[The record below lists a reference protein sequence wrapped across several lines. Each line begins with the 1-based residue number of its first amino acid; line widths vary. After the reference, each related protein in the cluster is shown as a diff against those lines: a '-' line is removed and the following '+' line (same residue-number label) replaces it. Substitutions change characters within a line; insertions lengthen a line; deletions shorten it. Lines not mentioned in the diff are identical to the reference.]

1 MLCMRKGEVIMKSLF
16 DLMPN
21 IDSVIVALLVT
32 AIAFAISLV
41 FTYLVSFKMRATRSF
56 FVTSAIMPMIVAA
69 VISMVSIFLDNT
81 ATGAV
86 RIATIAVA
94 LGLVRFRSANGR
106 AEELLLLFAG
116 IATGLVCG
124 LGYVVFAL
132 IFAIVVAILFLV
144 LSSVNLFTNKKF
156 NNEKLLKIT
165 IPESLEYSE
174 VFLDTFSSFL
184 KTNELVEVK
193 TTGMGSL
200 FRLSYRIEFKDIK
213 EEKQFI
219 DELRTKN
226 GNLEISVL
234 PYVNEGKAL

>member
-1 MLCMRKGEVIMKSLF
+1 MKSLF
-16 DLMPN
+16 DLLP
-21 IDSVIVALLVT
+21 DVDGVLVALMVT
-32 AIAFAISLV
+32 GIAFVISLL
-41 FTYLVSFKMRATRSF
+41 FTYLISFKMRGTKSF

-69 VISMVSIFLDNT
+69 TISMVSIFLDN
-81 ATGAV
+81 AASGAV

-94 LGLVRFRSANGR
+94 LGLIRFRSTNGR

-116 IATGLVCG
+116 IATGLICG

-132 IFAIVVAILFLV
+132 IFAVVVALIFLL
-144 LSSVNLFTNKKF
+144 LSSVNLFNNKKF

-174 VFLDTFSSFL
+174 VFSDTFSSYL
-184 KTNELVEVK
+184 KSNELVEVK

-200 FRLSYRIEFKDIK
+200 FRLSYRIELNNIK

-226 GNLEISVL
+226 GNLEISIL
-234 PYVNEGKAL
+234 PYVCDNKSL

>member
-1 MLCMRKGEVIMKSLF
+1 MLKGGYIMNSLF
-16 DLMPN
+16 ELLSNVDAVLVSLM
-21 IDSVIVALLVT
+21 VT
-32 AIAFAISLV
+32 GIAFIISVL
-41 FTYLVSFKMRATRSF
+41 FTFIISFKMRGTKSF

-94 LGLVRFRSANGR
+94 LGLIRFRSTNGR

-124 LGYVVFAL
+124 LGYVLFAL
-132 IFAIVVAILFLV
+132 IFAILVAVLFLV
-144 LSSVNLFTNKKF
+144 LSSVNIF
-156 NNEKLLKIT
+156 NNKRFSSEKLLKIT
-165 IPESLEYSE
+165 IPESLEYSD
-174 VFLDTFSSFL
+174 VFVDTFQTYL
-184 KTNELVEVK
+184 KSNELIEVK

-200 FRLSYRIEFKDIK
+200 FKLSYRIVLNDAK

-226 GNLEISVL
+226 GNLEISIL
-234 PYVNEGKAL
+234 PYVGESKAL

>member
-1 MLCMRKGEVIMKSLF
+1 MKSLF
-16 DLMPN
+16 DLLPN
-21 IDSVIVALLVT
+21 VDSVLVALMAT
-32 AIAFAISLV
+32 GTAFAISLV
-41 FTYLVSFKMRATRSF
+41 FTFLISLKMRGTKSF

-69 VISMVSIFLDNT
+69 VVSMVSIFLDNS
-81 ATGAV
+81 ASGAV

-94 LGLVRFRSANGR
+94 LGLIRFRSTNGR

-124 LGYVVFAL
+124 LGYVLFAF
-132 IFAIVVAILFLV
+132 IFAFVVALLFLL
-144 LSSVNLFTNKKF
+144 LSSVNLFSNKRF
-156 NNEKLLKIT
+156 SSEKLLKIT

-174 VFLDTFSSFL
+174 VFSDTFSSYL
-184 KTNELVEVK
+184 KSNELVEVK

-200 FRLSYRIEFKDIK
+200 FRLSYRIELNDSK

-226 GNLEISVL
+226 GNLEISIL
-234 PYVNEGKAL
+234 PYVNESKSL